1 MYKTLFLFSF
11 ISISAVSVFAQRQP
25 DQVFNPAIKTIT
37 LTKFGDP
44 VAYPIIN
51 LNSTDL
57 LELNFDDMAGG
68 VKNYFY
74 TYVLCNADWTPALLS
89 YFDYVKGYTQ
99 VRISTYRNASI
110 ALNT

>member
-1 MYKTLFLFSF
+1 MYKALFLSVF
-11 ISISAVSVFAQRQP
+11 IHFATVALFAQRQP
-25 DQVFNPAIKTIT
+25 DQVYNPAIKTIK

-44 VAYPIIN
+44 VSYPIIN

-74 TYVLCNADWTPALLS
+74 TCYEK
-89 YFDYVKGYTQ
+89 Y
-99 VRISTYRNASI
+99 
-110 ALNT
+110 